1 MQRFFKSVATIAA
14 VSTFACV
21 STFFSAKSA
30 NAEQRMNGSYIG
42 VGVAADGSGAD
53 VAGTFR
59 WDLKPVSIR
68 ATAVGACEGSLCATL
83 FIPTVTYDFGISKNA
98 NIYAGVGGSAIS
110 ISDSNSSV
118 SLGTG
123 AVLQAGAEGAISQNV
138 VLYGDGTYFTN
149 GGGTIWKV
157 GAGWKF

>member
-1 MQRFFKSVATIAA
+1 MQRLLKSVATIAA

-30 NAEQRMNGSYIG
+30 SAEQRMNGSYIG
-42 VGVAADGSGAD
+42 VGVAADGSGAS
-53 VAGTFR
+53 ATGIIR

-68 ATAVGACEGSLCATL
+68 ATARGACEGNLCATL
-83 FIPTVTYDFGISKNA
+83 FIPTVTYDVGINKNA
-98 NIYAGVGGSAIS
+98 GIGGSAVS
-110 ISDSNSSV
+110 LSDGNSSV

-123 AVLQAGAEGAISQNV
+123 AVLQAGAEGAISQNI
-138 VLYGDGTYFTN
+138 VLYGDETYFTN
-149 GGGTIWKV
+149 GGGTLWKV

>member
-1 MQRFFKSVATIAA
+1 MQRLLKSVVTIAA

-30 NAEQRMNGSYIG
+30 SAEQRMNGSYIG
-42 VGVAADGSGAD
+42 VGVAADGSGAA
-53 VAGTFR
+53 VAGTVR

-68 ATAVGACEGSLCATL
+68 ATATGACEGNLCATL

-98 NIYAGVGGSAIS
+98 NIYAGIGGSAVS
-110 ISDSNSSV
+110 ISDGDSSV

-149 GGGTIWKV
+149 GGGTLWKV

>member
-1 MQRFFKSVATIAA
+1 MQQFLKSVVTMTA
-14 VSTFACV
+14 VCAITSVPVLLKTE
-21 STFFSAKSA
+21 SASA
-30 NAEQRMNGSYIG
+30 DEGMRGSYVGIG
-42 VGVAADGSGAD
+42 VNADGSGVAA
-53 VAGTFR
+53 AGTLR

-68 ATAVGACEGSLCATL
+68 ATATGACEGNICATL

-110 ISDSNSSV
+110 ISDGDSSV

-123 AVLQAGAEGAISQNV
+123 AVLQAGAEGAISQNI
-138 VLYGDGTYFTN
+138 VLYADGTYFTN
-149 GGGTIWKV
+149 GGGTLWKV